1 MKVFA
6 IHDAAGTISDIITA
20 PDHAPPV
27 GMVTRAGLS
36 MTEVHVPAGIKL
48 VEGANGGDVKQL
60 ADLIQN
66 YQVIVEPKIAKL
78 KRRDDSAS

>member
-20 PDHAPPV
+20 PDRGPAA
-27 GMVTRAGLS
+27 GMVPRAGLT
-36 MTEVHVPAGIKL
+36 MTEVHVPAGVKL
-48 VEGANGGDVKQL
+48 VKGANDGDVKQL

-66 YQVIVEPKIAKL
+66 YQVIIEPRMAKL